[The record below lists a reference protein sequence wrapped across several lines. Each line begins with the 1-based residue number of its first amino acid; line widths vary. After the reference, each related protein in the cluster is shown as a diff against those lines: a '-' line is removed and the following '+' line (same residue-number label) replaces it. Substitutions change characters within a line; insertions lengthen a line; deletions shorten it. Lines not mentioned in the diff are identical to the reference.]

1 MSIWQAILIGG
12 WVLALC
18 AGADKRLAFVM
29 ACNFA
34 VTALWP
40 VQIGIVGIADL
51 ASVGVLAAISR
62 RGAVLAF
69 LYAVCAVI
77 NALGHLGHLP
87 TATTYAI
94 LDPIGWLMLAVLGN
108 VDAGLRRRIG
118 SPRRSYR
125 RGGFGLVDFMAKRR
139 NLVYGVAVDCGEDQ
153 R

>member
-18 AGADKRLAFVM
+18 AGADKRLAAVM
-29 ACNFA
+29 AANFA

-40 VQIGIVGIADL
+40 VQIGVVGLADL
-51 ASVGVLAAISR
+51 ASMVILMQVSR
-62 RGAVLAF
+62 RGAVLAA
-69 LYAVCAVI
+69 LYGICAII

-87 TATTYAI
+87 TDATYAI

-108 VDAGLRRRIG
+108 VDTGLRRRIG
-118 SPRRSYR
+118 SPRRAIR
-125 RGGFGLVDFMAKRR
+125 RGGVGLVDFMEKRR
-139 NLVYGVAVDCGEDQ
+139 NLVYGVAVDRGEDQ

>member
-40 VQIGIVGIADL
+40 QHIGIVGIADL
-51 ASVGVLAAISR
+51 ASIGVLAAISR

-77 NALGHLGHLP
+77 NALGALGHLP

-108 VDAGLRRRIG
+108 VDTGLRRRIG
-118 SPRRSYR
+118 SPRRAIR
-125 RGGFGLVDFMAKRR
+125 RGDFVLLDIVAKWRDDSDGL
-139 NLVYGVAVDCGEDQ
+139 AVDRGEDQ

>member
-12 WVLALC
+12 WVLAII

-40 VQIGIVGIADL
+40 QHIGIVGLAD
-51 ASVGVLAAISR
+51 LAAISILALISQ
-62 RGAVLAF
+62 RGQVIAALYVL
-69 LYAVCAVI
+69 CAVI
-77 NALGHLGHLP
+77 NSCATMLSLP
-87 TATTYAI
+87 PSTTYAI
-94 LDPIGWLMLAVLGN
+94 LDPIGWVMVAVLGN
-108 VDAGLRRRIG
+108 VDTGLRRRIG
-118 SPRRSYR
+118 SYRRSYR
-125 RGGFGLVDFMAKRR
+125 RGSFGVVDSMAKRR

>member
-12 WVLALC
+12 WGLALC

-40 VQIGIVGIADL
+40 QHIGIVGLADL
-51 ASVGVLAAISR
+51 AAIATLALISQRGQVIAALYVL
-62 RGAVLAF
+62 
-69 LYAVCAVI
+69 CAVI
-77 NALGHLGHLP
+77 NACATMLGLP
-87 TATTYAI
+87 PSTTYAI
-94 LDPIGWLMLAVLGN
+94 LDPIGWVMVAVLGN
-108 VDAGLRRRIG
+108 VDTGLRRRIG
-118 SPRRSYR
+118 SYRRSYR

-139 NLVYGVAVDCGEDQ
+139 NVVYGVAVDCGEDQ

>member
-12 WVLALC
+12 WGLALC

-40 VQIGIVGIADL
+40 GDIGIVGLADL
-51 ASVGVLAAISR
+51 ATIATLSLISARGQVIAAIY
-62 RGAVLAF
+62 VL
-69 LYAVCAVI
+69 CAVI
-77 NALGHLGHLP
+77 NAGATMLGLP
-87 TATTYAI
+87 PSTTYAI
-94 LDPIGWLMLAVLGN
+94 LDPIGWVMVAVLGN
-108 VDAGLRRRIG
+108 VDTGLRRRIG
-118 SPRRSYR
+118 SYRRSYR
-125 RGGFGLVDFMAKRR
+125 RGSFGVVDSMAKRR

>member
-12 WVLALC
+12 WGLALC

-40 VQIGIVGIADL
+40 GDIGIVGMADL
-51 ASVGVLAAISR
+51 ATIATLSLISARGQVIAAIY
-62 RGAVLAF
+62 VL
-69 LYAVCAVI
+69 CAVI
-77 NALGHLGHLP
+77 NAGATMLGLP
-87 TATTYAI
+87 PSTTYAI
-94 LDPIGWLMLAVLGN
+94 LDPIGWVMVAVLGN
-108 VDAGLRRRIG
+108 VDAGLRRRLG
-118 SPRRSYR
+118 SYRRSYR
-125 RGGFGLVDFMAKRR
+125 RGSFGVVDSMAKRR

>member
-12 WVLALC
+12 WALALC
-18 AGADKRLAFVM
+18 VGADKRLAFVM

-40 VQIGIVGIADL
+40 QQIGIVGIADL
-51 ASVGVLAAISR
+51 ASIGVLAAISR

-94 LDPIGWLMLAVLGN
+94 LDPIGWAMLAVLGN
-108 VDAGLRRRIG
+108 VDTGLRRRFN
-118 SPRRSYR
+118 PHRRSIR
-125 RGGFGLVDFMAKRR
+125 RGGFGLVDFMAKRL
-139 NLVYGVAVDCGEDQ
+139 NLVYGVAVDRGEDQ